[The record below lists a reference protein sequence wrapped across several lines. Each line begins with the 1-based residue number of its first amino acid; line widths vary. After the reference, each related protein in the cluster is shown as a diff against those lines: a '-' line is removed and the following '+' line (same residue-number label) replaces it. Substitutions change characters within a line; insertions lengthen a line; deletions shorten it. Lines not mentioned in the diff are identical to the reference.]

1 MKKRVL
7 SLFMALALCFSMLP
21 TAALAEEAGA
31 APDGGGT
38 DSSGEIQGAEAVT
51 TVQAMID
58 ALPEAETIGEDNAA
72 DVEARLDAIDEA
84 KAELSDA
91 EIDGLD
97 MTRYIETAAALEL
110 LLYGTAAPSDAVM
123 LANGMSKEQFST
135 LSSGETYWFDLSG
148 EDIPGAKNASLP
160 DKTLHWVPFTYAGTV
175 KTYVLKKKLPQ
186 GR

>member
-1 MKKRVL
+1 MKKRIL
-7 SLFMALALCFSMLP
+7 SLAMALALCLTLLP
-21 TAALAEEAGA
+21 AAALAEGTEQTEQTPPTVGEPADPANGRPEQEQENQQEDSAVKQDEAA
-31 APDGGGT
+31 A
-38 DSSGEIQGAEAVT
+38 

-97 MTRYIETAAALEL
+97 KTRYMETALEL

-123 LANGMSKEQFST
+123 LANGTTKEQFNT
-135 LSSGETYWFDLSG
+135 LTPGETYWFDLSR

-160 DKTLHWVPFTYAGTV
+160 DKTL
-175 KTYVLKKKLPQ
+175 LK
-186 GR
+186 

>member
-7 SLFMALALCFSMLP
+7 SMFMALALCLTLLP
-21 TAALAEEAGA
+21 AAALAEGTEQTEQTLPAVEEPADPANGRPEQEQENQQEDSAVKQDDA
-31 APDGGGT
+31 A
-38 DSSGEIQGAEAVT
+38 AA
-51 TVQAMID
+51 VQAMID

-97 MTRYIETAAALEL
+97 MTRYMETAAALEL

-123 LANGMSKEQFST
+123 LANGTYKEQFST
-135 LSSGETYWFDLSG
+135 LTPGETYWFDLSG
-148 EDIPGAKNASLP
+148 EGKSRITIHA
-160 DKTLHWVPFTYAGTV
+160 LH
-175 KTYVLKKKLPQ
+175 
-186 GR
+186 